1 MSDLAQILSTIV
13 AVVIGYAFGVY
24 HTRRA
29 LRDVLDRLKREGKL

>member
-29 LRDVLDRLKREGKL
+29 MRDALAQLKREGKL